1 MKRFESHRWSTRTD
15 SEQRRGL
22 EVTLVKRFQMASF
35 AAIAVSFALASGL
48 LHGQGTPKAK
58 VGEGIAETVSVLD
71 HIWLNA
77 AHNHDPGTMS
87 WVFSDQFVEMHA
99 GGQVVSKEKQVGQI
113 RNSATDLSEIYPDDI
128 QIRYVSPEVA
138 ILTDTTV
145 IKGSRAGVDIG
156 GQYHVLRVFANE
168 QGRWRAAAAGL
179 VRLGPL
185 PAGGAPSDE
194 VQGRSTTGAVG
205 QAVAELDRKWL
216 NAAQTGNAQYMA
228 ELFSPEF
235 VEIHSDGEMVT
246 GQQQIDQIKSPSH
259 KLTIL
264 HPDDIQLRYES
275 PSLVILSDTTTME
288 GSSGGHTI
296 TGKYRTLRVFV
307 KQDGKWRAA
316 GAALTPLA
324 G

>member
-1 MKRFESHRWSTRTD
+1 M
-15 SEQRRGL
+15 
-22 EVTLVKRFQMASF
+22 KRFQMAGF
-35 AAIAVSFALASGL
+35 AGIAATLTLLPGL
-48 LHGQGTPKAK
+48 LHGQSTPKAK
-58 VGEGIAETVSVLD
+58 AGEGTAEMVSVLD
-71 HIWLNA
+71 HVWLNA
-77 AHNHDPGTMS
+77 ARNHDTGTMS

-113 RNSATDLSEIYPDDI
+113 RNSATDLTEIHPDNI

-156 GQYHVLRVFANE
+156 GQYHVLRVFARE

-194 VQGRSTTGAVG
+194 VEGRPVDSGVG
-205 QAVAELDRKWL
+205 KEVAELDRKWL
-216 NAAQTGNAQYMA
+216 NAALTGNTAYMA
-228 ELFSPEF
+228 QLFSPDF
-235 VEIHSDGEMVT
+235 VEVHSNGEMVT
-246 GQQQIDQIKSPSH
+246 GRQQIEQIKSPTH
-259 KLTIL
+259 KLTAL

-275 PSLVILSDTTTME
+275 PSLAILTDTTSME
-288 GSSGGHTI
+288 GSSQGQVI
-296 TGKYRTLRVFV
+296 TGKYRTVRVFV
-307 KQDGKWRAA
+307 KQNGKWRAA

-324 G
+324 AR